1 MDAAGGDG
9 LGNDGVAA
17 DLGPGEDDLGGG
29 GVELLSDLLDDV
41 VLDEQGQAEAVVAEG
56 GVGGDVDA
64 LLLGVLDEGVVLL
77 EEGVALDLV
86 DGGDDAGGVDNGL
99 EVFDGEVGDAD
110 GLDLGLGQGDQGLPG
125 VDEGDALVEV
135 DLGVVAGGLG
145 EELAAVLLESN
156 GPVDEVELKG
166 SVSECFGR
174 WRDSV
179 YSRQGSRGR
188 APGGSRQEQPQRS
201 PGGGCCGAVS
211 KHVLLVQ

>member
-9 LGNDGVAA
+9 LGDDGVTA

-29 GVELLSDLLDDV
+29 GVDLLGNLLNDV
-41 VLDEQGQAEAVVAEG
+41 VLNEQGQAETVVAEG

-64 LLLGVLDEGVVLL
+64 LLLGVLDEGAVLL

-86 DGGDDAGGVDNGL
+86 DGGDDAGGVDDGL
-99 EVFDGEVGDAD
+99 EVVDGKVGDTD

-145 EELAAVLLESN
+145 EELAAVLLEGN
-156 GPVDEVELKG
+156 GPVDEVELPKSVGFG
-166 SVSECFGR
+166 SER
-174 WRDSV
+174 
-179 YSRQGSRGR
+179 
-188 APGGSRQEQPQRS
+188 
-201 PGGGCCGAVS
+201 
-211 KHVLLVQ
+211 